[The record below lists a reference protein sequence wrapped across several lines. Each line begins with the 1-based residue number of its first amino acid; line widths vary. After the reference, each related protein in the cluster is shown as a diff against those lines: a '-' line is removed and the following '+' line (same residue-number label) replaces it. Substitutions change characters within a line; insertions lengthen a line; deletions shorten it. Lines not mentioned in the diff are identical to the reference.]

1 MNKTR
6 LPIVLRVAKAVIKGA
21 VVLKEGVGEGRTYL
35 RQDGQGRPP
44 WSRHRGGSGG
54 GCVMGGRSIPR
65 EGKSPGRELSGFEEV
80 KGASVEVGSVQMVYV
95 RSPGMAE
102 GRGL

>member
-1 MNKTR
+1 MGR
-6 LPIVLRVAKAVIKGA
+6 GGLPGA
-21 VVLKEGVGEGRTYL
+21 DT
-35 RQDGQGRPP
+35 Q
-44 WSRHRGGSGG
+44 GGSGG
-54 GCVMGGRSIPR
+54 GCVNGWEEHSKRGQ
-65 EGKSPGRELSGFEEV
+65 KSRRELSGFEEV